1 MSNLSNQQINQ
12 SFQGLLQVPGGIT
25 STLKTVQDGNGNPTG
40 LQLSSSGASVTTSD
54 TYVASSDGIALTGT
68 VPRLISDGMGDIV
81 SVEDFGAVGNGVADD
96 TAVFQSAID
105 AIASLGGGTVTF
117 QKRYLI
123 DSNLI
128 IKDGVTL
135 QGPLGLP
142 DELLPGTTADYDAK
156 QGVLI
161 VNSSITIT
169 ARDSTS
175 LSNCIII
182 RKSLDLPF
190 PDAATATAGIAAF
203 AGTAITVNGTGTYFH
218 HLLILGF
225 NKAIYS
231 SNYER
236 IRCEYV
242 QGDCTN
248 GIDLRVVYDIAYIEN
263 CHFWPWTTV
272 HQTWTTNLLLTRSGT
287 AYAFD
292 SVADW
297 CKFTNCFSYGYNIGF
312 LVNSCNHVTLI
323 GCGADYVPSFTS
335 TSVGFSIAGT
345 SSDTG
350 LISCQAAAQG
360 TAVQINV
367 PQTRTTRIIGC
378 DIWEADSYNV
388 DVQSG
393 RAIIEGCNFN
403 SSLTTYG
410 IAATT
415 ATAYFVATG
424 NLFSTI
430 TTPFYFYG
438 DNKYKCQIW
447 ANKFSDCVDLT
458 GQITTHDNATAS
470 WYDYSWSS
478 GGAGLHVRPHSAR
491 GSVSAPTA
499 NALYDSTFLLT
510 GYGYTGS
517 NYVSMARIS
526 YAIDGAPTGTDVPGS
541 IVFSTTQTNTLTNV
555 TVIDKNGNLKP
566 ATDNL
571 YNLGLGSN
579 RWSTVYAATGTINT
593 SDERVKT
600 DIQSID
606 NVIFKAWA
614 KVEYCQYKFVDAV
627 KKKGNGARWHFGCI
641 AQRIKEAFESEGL
654 DAFEYGL
661 LCYDEWESEPE
672 TIDEDGVIT
681 RAAIEAGNRYGVR
694 YEEALAL
701 ECAYLRHTLLNKK

>member
-81 SVEDFGAVGNGVADD
+81 SVEDFGAVGDGVAND
-96 TAVFQSAID
+96 AAAFQSAID
-105 AIASLGGGTVTF
+105 AVAALGGGTVTF

-123 DSNLI
+123 DSNLT
-128 IKDGVTL
+128 IKDNVAL

-142 DELLPGTTADYDAK
+142 GAFLPGATTDINSK
-156 QGVLI
+156 WGSLI
-161 VNSSITIT
+161 VNSTATIYT
-169 ARDSTS
+169 NDSAS
-175 LSNCIII
+175 LCNCIVI
-182 RKSLDLPF
+182 RKGLILPF
-190 PDAATATAGIAAF
+190 VDAAAATAGLAAF
-203 AGTAITVNGTGTYFH
+203 AGNAITVGGSDSYFH
-218 HLLILGF
+218 HMLILGF
-225 NKAIYS
+225 DKAIYS
-231 SNYER
+231 PGYAR
-236 IRCEYV
+236 VRCEYI

-248 GIDLRVVYDIAYIEN
+248 GIDLRTNYDIAYVEN

-272 HQTWTTNLLLTRSGT
+272 YQSWTTSALLLRAGI
-287 AYAFD
+287 AF
-292 SVADW
+292 SFQNIADW
-297 CKFTNCFSYGYNIGF
+297 GKFTNCFSYGYANGF
-312 LVNSCNHVTLI
+312 YVDGCNHVTLI
-323 GCGADYVPSFTS
+323 GCGADYEPVPTS
-335 TSVGFSIAGT
+335 TSVGFSIAGN

-367 PQTRTTRIIGC
+367 AENRTTRIIGC
-378 DIWEADSYNV
+378 DFWESDSYNIN
-388 DVQSG
+388 VQSG
-393 RAIIEGCNFN
+393 RAIIEGCNLR

-410 IAATT
+410 IAATS
-415 ATAYFVATG
+415 ATAYFVAIG
-424 NLFSTI
+424 NLFDTI
-430 TTPFYFYG
+430 TTPFSFAST
-438 DNKYKCQIW
+438 NQQKCQIW
-447 ANKFSDCVDLT
+447 GNKFSNCFDLI
-458 GQITTHDNATAS
+458 GQTTTHDNSTS
-470 WYDYSWSS
+470 NWYDYSWNSS
-478 GGAGLHVRPHSAR
+478 GTGLHVRPHSAR

-499 NALYDSTFLLT
+499 NAINDSTFLLT

-606 NVIFKAWA
+606 NAIFKAWA
-614 KVEYCQYKFVDAV
+614 KVEYCQYKFIDSIE
-627 KKKGNGARWHFGCI
+627 KKGSNARWHFGCI

-672 TIDEDGVIT
+672 IVDENGAIN
-681 RAAIEAGNRYGVR
+681 RPAIEAGNRYGVR

-701 ECAYLRHTLLNKK
+701 ECAYLRHMLLNKK